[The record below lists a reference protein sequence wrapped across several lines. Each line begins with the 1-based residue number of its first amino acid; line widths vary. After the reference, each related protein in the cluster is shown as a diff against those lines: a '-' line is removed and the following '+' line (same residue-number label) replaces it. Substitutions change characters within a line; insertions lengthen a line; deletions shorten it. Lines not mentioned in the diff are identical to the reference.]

1 MLLANG
7 IDAIVAGDDC
17 GSVDPGLGFG
27 TRSRVLVDGSEFEAA
42 SALLEQSGSE
52 SESGGA

>member
-1 MLLANG
+1 
-7 IDAIVAGDDC
+7 
-17 GSVDPGLGFG
+17 LGFG